1 MLREKNMI
9 PRITFLVLL
18 VAVFV
23 SYAALLWKPFWGLEY
38 EDAYIYT
45 VTARYMLGDYPWS
58 DDIFK
63 TKSILDGSLSQV
75 NRFGTF
81 GGHSEAF
88 PLLIALFSRIFGY
101 HANNALFLNGIFT
114 ILLITL
120 FALRLK
126 KFGLEIINIFL
137 LCAISAP
144 VLILYQSS
152 GISEALSAL
161 LVGAFLI
168 LINQIYFESADR
180 SPASLFLLL
189 LSLALA
195 IAVKRE
201 NLLLIGIFPLLWL
214 VHSPIRPRR
223 DIYYVGLSACI
234 LGICYAAFFN
244 LFKIES
250 SEALAIGKNTFSLSN
265 LSVLLPAFILALLR
279 PDYWGLIGIVFFG
292 ALFFQKKDIRS
303 PRFWICFC
311 MCLGYIL
318 MYSLHYRSRY
328 QVLSKSI
335 SILEMMRYSVNLTP
349 FILGALATTFWPIQF
364 LRRAAVQLSCAI
376 LAVLIIVPL
385 NLRTRWNFAMIEYE
399 NRIEP
404 SVIALK
410 FARASEPIICDVPMV
425 TRMLG
430 SASNVILDKF
440 FSESARSSLQA
451 AGAVSFIEIIP
462 RAVYSSGIA
471 KSDKQQYNSEL
482 LELTPEFAICRFTK
496 M

>member
-1 MLREKNMI
+1 
-9 PRITFLVLL
+9 
-18 VAVFV
+18 
-23 SYAALLWKPFWGLEY
+23 
-38 EDAYIYT
+38 
-45 VTARYMLGDYPWS
+45 
-58 DDIFK
+58 
-63 TKSILDGSLSQV
+63 
-75 NRFGTF
+75 
-81 GGHSEAF
+81 
-88 PLLIALFSRIFGY
+88 
-101 HANNALFLNGIFT
+101 
-114 ILLITL
+114 
-120 FALRLK
+120 
-126 KFGLEIINIFL
+126 
-137 LCAISAP
+137 
-144 VLILYQSS
+144 
-152 GISEALSAL
+152 
-161 LVGAFLI
+161 
-168 LINQIYFESADR
+168 
-180 SPASLFLLL
+180 
-189 LSLALA
+189 
-195 IAVKRE
+195 
-201 NLLLIGIFPLLWL
+201 
-214 VHSPIRPRR
+214 
-223 DIYYVGLSACI
+223 
-234 LGICYAAFFN
+234 LGICYAAFFD

-250 SEALAIGKNTFSLSN
+250 SDALAIGKNTFSLSN

-292 ALFFQKKDIRS
+292 ALFFQKKGIRS